1 MNENNNN
8 IKNDNCLNSISFTLI
23 GAFIITFESISLAM
37 SVLCLAMTSW
47 NFLKIFI
54 KILNIISLIIIFL
67 ALIINVLI
75 FIKIKNERIDIIQ
88 NIQMRMCLSF
98 ILLLLYLIIM
108 IFNIFNAIYLTIRLH
123 IADYPEYGGR
133 KRDQNYIDEHPD
145 EFGNVSLKEFIIVGF
160 CPSIISVLNLI
171 CIILCVIFRKK
182 MILIYDKMISE
193 DENKLHEINEMILH
207 RNKSKHNKR
216 TKNRNKN
223 NRITRRYSSEIRNAN
238 TNDKIIKNN
247 NTVPNIEINN
257 KEFNND
263 NNNFIDI
270 KINKTNDDDIYT
282 KNIPNK
288 YPLNNRLETKETLNE
303 EQKEDKNKESI
314 LTLFNSADDGKS
326 NMNSKDE

>member
-54 KILNIISLIIIFL
+54 KVLNIISLIIIFL

-145 EFGNVSLKEFIIVGF
+145 EFGNVPLKEFIIVGF

-171 CIILCVIFRKK
+171 CLILCVLFRKK
-182 MILIYDKMISE
+182 LIITYDLMKSE
-193 DENKLHEINEMILH
+193 EKKRVNENEMAVH
-207 RNKSKHNKR
+207 TNKNKYN
-216 TKNRNKN
+216 NRN
-223 NRITRRYSSEIRNAN
+223 RIKKKFFNDNIN
-238 TNDKIIKNN
+238 TNEAIINNN
-247 NTVPNIEINN
+247 NTDPYMERNIERSKEN
-257 KEFNND
+257 K
-263 NNNFIDI
+263 NFIKI
-270 KINKTNDDDIYT
+270 KINNSDDGEEYMRKAPKKLILYDDRINTNEELNLGKKENKFDYHKMNVINSMLGT
-282 KNIPNK
+282 KSSMNVKNI
-288 YPLNNRLETKETLNE
+288 
-303 EQKEDKNKESI
+303 KEDK
-314 LTLFNSADDGKS
+314 
-326 NMNSKDE
+326 